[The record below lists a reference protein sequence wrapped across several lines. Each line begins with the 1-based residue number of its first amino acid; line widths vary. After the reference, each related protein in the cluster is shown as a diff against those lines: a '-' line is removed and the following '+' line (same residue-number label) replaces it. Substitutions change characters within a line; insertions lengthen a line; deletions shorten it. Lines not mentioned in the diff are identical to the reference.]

1 MSKLT
6 IIVFFLTLSCTQI
19 YDWQTKY
26 PDNFAEEYLEDFIK
40 DTTGY
45 DADLTPISGKEK
57 QTFKQ
62 SER

>member
-26 PDNFAEEYLEDFIK
+26 PDNLYEESIENFIER
-40 DTTGY
+40 TTGY
-45 DADLTPISGKEK
+45 SVDLTPFSGDENELLKK
-57 QTFKQ
+57 GKK
-62 SER
+62 

>member
-1 MSKLT
+1 MSKLP

-45 DADLTPISGKEK
+45 DADLTPFTGDEKELLKKGKK
-57 QTFKQ
+57 
-62 SER
+62 